1 MVLAVFAIVAYKS
14 DIGNYRRL
22 KDTARLTFLTHVMF
36 FLVFLITTVPYS
48 VAMLRIFFAP
58 LGPAYLLQ
66 APTLRCISFPLGF
79 QLVLY
84 AYEVDS

>member
-1 MVLAVFAIVAYKS
+1 MLAVFAIAAYKS
-14 DIGNYRRL
+14 DFGNYRRL

-36 FLVFLITTVPYS
+36 FLVFLTTSIPYS

-66 APTLRCISFPLGF
+66 TPTLRCVSFPLGF

-84 AYEVDS
+84 AYEVGS